1 MIMDKDIDYYLSA
14 FEKMKRAI
22 MRGVKAPHKPL
33 LLLAILNL
41 CQRGLINDNHIV
53 LSSELVGEFKRL
65 WRLYIGEQNTGGSI
79 IVAEGLAMDIPHS
92 YPFKCSIENPY
103 YHLQH
108 EPFWRLVKNEKG
120 KERKFY
126 SSLKSLRDGFA
137 YAEIDSEL
145 YDLMIHRES
154 AVKLEC
160 KLRELV

>member
-1 MIMDKDIDYYLSA
+1 MIMNKDIDYYLGA
-14 FEKMKRAI
+14 FEKMKRAL

-33 LLLAILNL
+33 LLLAI
-41 CQRGLINDNHIV
+41 
-53 LSSELVGEFKRL
+53 F
-65 WRLYIGEQNTGGSI
+65 
-79 IVAEGLAMDIPHS
+79 VAEGLAMDIPHS

-137 YAEIDSEL
+137 YAEIDQEL
-145 YDLMIHRES
+145 YDLMVNRES
-154 AVKLEC
+154 AVILEC
-160 KLRELV
+160 KFRELV

>member
-1 MIMDKDIDYYLSA
+1 MIMDKDIEYYLSA

-22 MRGVKAPHKPL
+22 VRGVKAPHKPL

-41 CQRGLINDNHIV
+41 CQRGIINDNHIV

-79 IVAEGLAMDIPHS
+79 IVAEGLAMDISHS

-103 YHLQH
+103 YHSQH
-108 EPFWRLVKNEKG
+108 EPFWRLVKTEKG
-120 KERKFY
+120 KERKSY
-126 SSLKSLRDGFA
+126 SSLKSLRDGFS
-137 YAEIDSEL
+137 YAEIDQEL

-154 AVKLEC
+154 AVILEC

>member
-1 MIMDKDIDYYLSA
+1 MDKDIEYYLSA

-22 MRGVKAPHKPL
+22 VRGVKAPHKPL

-41 CQRGLINDNHIV
+41 CQRGIINDNHIV

-108 EPFWRLVKNEKG
+108 EPFWRLVKNENG
-120 KERKFY
+120 KDRKFY
-126 SSLKSLRDGFA
+126 SSLKALCDGFA

-154 AVKLEC
+154 AVILEC

>member
-1 MIMDKDIDYYLSA
+1 MNKDIDYYLSA

-41 CQRGLINDNHIV
+41 CKRGIINDNHII

-65 WRLYIGEQNTGGSI
+65 WRLYIGEQNSGDSI
-79 IVAEGLAMDIPHS
+79 LVAEGLAMDIPHS

-120 KERKFY
+120 KERKSY
-126 SSLKSLRDGFA
+126 SNLKSLRDSFA
-137 YAEIDSEL
+137 YAEIDQDL
-145 YDLMIHRES
+145 FDLMVNRES
-154 AVKLEC
+154 AVILEC